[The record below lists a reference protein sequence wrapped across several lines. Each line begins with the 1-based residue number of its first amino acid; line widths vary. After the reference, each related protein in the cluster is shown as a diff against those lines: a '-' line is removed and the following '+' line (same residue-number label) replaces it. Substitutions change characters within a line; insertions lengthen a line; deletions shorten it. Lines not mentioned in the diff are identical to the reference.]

1 MGSVP
6 TESEVLSAA
15 KRYIENGL
23 AVHWLH
29 RRAKNPVGKDWQN
42 APVHTLETLT
52 AEYRTGYNIG
62 IRPGEHSHTPAGYM
76 ALFDLD
82 IRKPELAAEAW
93 ACLLAKW
100 PAAREAPYVISGSRD
115 ETGAVAESRHVYV
128 ITPTPLR
135 SMTLGHSE
143 GFSMVFDP
151 KKGRDVKKWDW
162 SVDLYGAPKQA
173 VLPPSVH
180 PDSGENYVW
189 GREFDWDLLELGVG
203 PVVSAELVESW
214 GARED
219 DLSLD
224 DDDDLMALARSA
236 PMGLSEAEIESTL
249 ADLPE
254 DWIEDHDLWVQAG
267 MALHHEYGGS
277 QIGFEKW
284 CQWARQSEKFD
295 LKDHKTRWKSFK
307 GRGTPVRMATL
318 IKAAGENRLAVAH
331 ADFDDL
337 LGDVEI
343 PMSGQN
349 ALTVVSTDVDDDLA
363 DLLGPTDSIA
373 PGASGRPVLQYDPE
387 WRTHFQRNEEGQ
399 LKKGLHNVRLILRN
413 DARLRGIVARNI
425 FNGEIVMVKEPAKS
439 KRNRDRPKPVYQL
452 EGEIWKLTDTINGDL
467 WSSSHDCDIR
477 AMIQA
482 PESQGGYGIEITDR
496 DLGAA
501 ITIAANENRFHPVRE
516 YLESITWDGV
526 SRVDRLFIDYVG
538 SPDDDYHREAALL
551 WLIGAVTRIY
561 EPGHKFDFVPIL
573 EGAQGK
579 RKSTFF
585 MTLARHWF
593 AELEG
598 DFHDKKAMVEQMQ
611 GAWIIEMPELQGF
624 SKAEVTTIKGF
635 ISRQKDKVRLSYER
649 RAAEFFRQ
657 CIFGGTTNEEEYL
670 RDASGGRRFWPVAC
684 TIAEIDIARL
694 QANVDQIWA
703 EALLMYR
710 QWRERHPN
718 AQLPLYMKNESS
730 AMQAKAMQESRRQGG
745 ADEVVAGQI
754 EDWLAQP
761 IGSELGLDDL
771 DGEEPEYRSV
781 TCLLEIFVE
790 MMGKDRSAYTDRDQL
805 MLSRAMRKVSGW
817 GPSGR
822 RDRFA
827 NGIGQQRSYQKL
839 YPVI

>member
-29 RRAKNPVGKDWQN
+29 RRAKNPVGENWQN
-42 APVHTLETLT
+42 APVHTFESLK
-52 AEYRTGYNIG
+52 AAYRSGYNIG
-62 IRPGEHSHTPAGYM
+62 IRPGEHSLTPAGY
-76 ALFDLD
+76 LHLIDLD
-82 IRKPELAAEAW
+82 IRKPELADEAW
-93 ACLLAKW
+93 ACLLKHW
-100 PAAREAPYVISGSRD
+100 PEARNAPYVISGS
-115 ETGAVAESRHVYV
+115 GGESRHIYL
-128 ITPTPLR
+128 ITDRPFR
-135 SMTLGHSE
+135 SVTFGKSE
-143 GFSMVFDP
+143 GREMVFDP
-151 KKGRDVKKWDW
+151 KKGRDVQKWDW
-162 SVDLYGAPKQA
+162 ECGLYGAPKQA

-180 PDSGENYVW
+180 PDTGENYVW
-189 GREFDWDLLELGVG
+189 GREIEWDLLDMGIGPIVSSEIVG
-203 PVVSAELVESW
+203 SW
-214 GARED
+214 GAQED
-219 DLSLD
+219 DLSLE

-236 PMGLSEAEIESTL
+236 PMGLSEKEIDRIL
-249 ADLPE
+249 ADIPNE
-254 DWIEDHDLWVQAG
+254 DLHHDDYVQVG
-267 MALHHEYGGS
+267 MALHHEYEGS

-284 CQWARQSEKFD
+284 CEWAKQSDKFD
-295 LKDHKTRWKSFK
+295 VRTQKTKWKSFK
-307 GRGTPVRMATL
+307 ETKRSVVRMATL
-318 IKAAGENRLAVAH
+318 IKVAGDNRLARQH

-337 LGDVEI
+337 LGGVEVDLK
-343 PMSGQN
+343 PAETPANQ
-349 ALTVVSTDVDDDLA
+349 ALTVVRSDIEDDLA
-363 DLLGPTDSIA
+363 DLLGPTDTIA
-373 PGASGRPVLQYDPE
+373 PGAVGRPVLVYDPE

-399 LKKGLHNVRLILRN
+399 LKKGLHNVRLIVRN
-413 DARLRGIVARNI
+413 DPRLRGIVARNT
-425 FNGEIVMVKEPAKS
+425 FNGEIVMIKEPAKS
-439 KRNRDRPKPVYQL
+439 KRNRDRPKPIYQL
-452 EGEIWKLTDTINGDL
+452 EGEIWKLNDSINGDL
-467 WSSSHDCDIR
+467 WSTSHDCDIR
-477 AMIQA
+477 AMLQA

-496 DLGAA
+496 DLAAA
-501 ITIAANENRFHPVRE
+501 ITIAANENRFHPVRD
-516 YLESITWDGV
+516 YLEGMVWDGV
-526 SRVDRLFIDYVG
+526 PRAERLFIDYVG

-635 ISRQKDKVRLSYER
+635 ISRQKDKVRLSYEK

-657 CIFGGTTNEEEYL
+657 CIFGGTTNEDEYL

-684 TIAEIDIARL
+684 MINEIDIARL

-703 EALLMYR
+703 EALVMYR
-710 QWRERHPN
+710 QWRDRHPN

-730 AMQAKAMQESRRQGG
+730 AMQAKALQESRRQGG

-754 EDWLAQP
+754 EDWLSMP

-771 DGEEPEYRSV
+771 DGEEPQYRQS

-790 MMGKDRSAYTDRDQL
+790 MMGKDKAAYTDRDQL
-805 MLSRAMRKVSGW
+805 MLSRAMRKVNGW
-817 GPSGR
+817 RPSGR
-822 RDRFA
+822 RDRFP
-827 NGIGQQRSYQKL
+827 NGIGQQRSYDRMFPL
-839 YPVI
+839 E